1 MCEWSYVSICL
12 YVYVLVRI
20 ILKILLFSVHK
31 ILFANDLVA
40 NNLIMIND
48 YSSAATSCLIMI
60 GLVTNNF

>member
-20 ILKILLFSVHK
+20 ILKFFLFSVHK

-48 YSSAATSCLIMI
+48 YSSAAT
-60 GLVTNNF
+60 V